1 MKLADIIDTF
11 ITGDWGEESPTQD
24 TPNAAYCV
32 RGADIVP
39 ITNHNFTDIPQRYV
53 CDRTKET
60 KLLAAGD
67 LVIEKSGGSPTQ
79 STGRIVYVSEDLIK
93 AKGNVVCSNFCTAF
107 RVKAGWNPL
116 YVYYFWQNVY
126 NHGAF
131 FNFEGKTSG
140 IKNLQLD
147 NALSA
152 IDIEYLPLEKQNQ
165 IVASLASIDE
175 KIKVNRQINDNLEAM
190 AKQLYDYWFVQ
201 FDFPNEEGKPY
212 KSNGGAMVWNEKLK
226 REIPQRWSDCV
237 LGDYIGRITNGL
249 NPRKN
254 FVLGSGNNY
263 YVTIRSLVGTTIDW
277 NNCDRCD
284 DEALSKINSRSQ
296 LQIGDII
303 FSAIGTIGRT
313 YYILEEPTNWN
324 ISETSFTLRAKENVP
339 NDFFYGMLRSNEIQ
353 IKADKAAMGSTLRC
367 LVMDSLCS
375 LQYIEIPN
383 YMMKLFAA
391 KVSPLYRQIH
401 RNNKEIAELTKQ
413 RDKLLP
419 LLMNGQAMVNYHL
432 SASFLSSLILYRDQ
446 YKFYDM
452 KETIIQAVL
461 DGMRAVLTENQLDLL
476 TDVTRKALSECEITP
491 KATEE
496 EQRNKENVELL
507 GAFISSKKVEGC
519 SDKTIHYYK
528 SSIEKLIA
536 TVKKNVC
543 DISTND
549 IRCYLAEQQEQRVLS
564 KVTIDNLRRIYSSFF
579 SWLEDEDYITKSP
592 VRRIHKVRTDALV
605 KEVLTDE
612 NIEVL
617 RDSCQELR
625 DIAMID
631 LLLSTG
637 IRVGE
642 LVKINREDIDFQERQ
657 CVVFGKGNKEREV
670 YFNARTKIHLKKYLE
685 QRTDT
690 NPALFVSLHEPHTR
704 LTISGVE
711 VRLRQLGKRVNL
723 NKVHPHKFRR
733 TLATMAI
740 DKGMP
745 IEQVQ
750 KMLGHVKIDTTLHY
764 AMVNQ
769 TNVKIAHRKFL
780 N

>member
-1 MKLADIIDTF
+1 M
-11 ITGDWGEESPTQD
+11 P
-24 TPNAAYCV
+24 
-32 RGADIVP
+32 
-39 ITNHNFTDIPQRYV
+39 
-53 CDRTKET
+53 
-60 KLLAAGD
+60 
-67 LVIEKSGGSPTQ
+67 
-79 STGRIVYVSEDLIK
+79 
-93 AKGNVVCSNFCTAF
+93 
-107 RVKAGWNPL
+107 
-116 YVYYFWQNVY
+116 
-126 NHGAF
+126 
-131 FNFEGKTSG
+131 
-140 IKNLQLD
+140 
-147 NALSA
+147 
-152 IDIEYLPLEKQNQ
+152 
-165 IVASLASIDE
+165 
-175 KIKVNRQINDNLEAM
+175 INDNLEAM

-212 KSNGGAMVWNEKLK
+212 KSSGGAMVWNEKLK
-226 REIPQRWSDCV
+226 REIPK
-237 LGDYIGRITNGL
+237 G
-249 NPRKN
+249 
-254 FVLGSGNNY
+254 
-263 YVTIRSLVGTTIDW
+263 W
-277 NNCDRCD
+277 NVANVF
-284 DEALSKINSRSQ
+284 DELSVQ
-296 LQIGDII
+296 YGFP
-303 FSAIGTIGRT
+303 FSTELFT
-313 YYILEEPTNWN
+313 EEPTSIPVVRIRDILENSVSAYSEEEVDEKYRLQEQDLLVGMDGNFHMNYWN
-324 ISETSFTLRAKENVP
+324 DNVSYLNQRSVRLRAKSKSTVSIMQAKYDIAP
-339 NDFFYGMLRSNEIQ
+339 Y
-353 IKADKAAMGSTLRC
+353 IKAKELRAKGSTVGHLSDKDLKELFVLVCPNIDFRNKFDSILAEIIENRC
-367 LVMDSLCS
+367 EM
-375 LQYIEIPN
+375 I
-383 YMMKLFAA
+383 
-391 KVSPLYRQIH
+391 
-401 RNNKEIAELTKQ
+401 ELTKQ
-413 RDKLLP
+413 RDELLP
-419 LLMNGQAMVNYHL
+419 LLMNGQATVNYHL

-452 KETIIQAVL
+452 KETIIQTVL
-461 DGMRAVLTENQLDLL
+461 DGMRAVLTENQLDML

-543 DISTND
+543 DIATND
-549 IRCYLAEQQEQRVLS
+549 IRCYLAEQQEQRGLS

-637 IRVGE
+637 MRVGE

-657 CVVFGKGNKEREV
+657 CIVFGKGNKEREV

-711 VRLRQLGKRVNL
+711 VRLRHLGKRVNL